1 LERRTTVLISIIIP
15 VYNAEKFIAKC
26 LDSVLNQ
33 SHQNL
38 EIILVNDGSTDRSGL
53 ICDDYARKDTRV
65 IALHKVNGGVSSA
78 RNAGLKMAKGK
89 YIGFVDPDDWIEP
102 GMFENLYQ
110 LIINSKA
117 DISACGYVTETLD
130 GHLLNQSTKSNVIKY
145 NRVEALNN
153 ILDTKGFQGFTCN
166 KLFSAE
172 LLQKKPA
179 TLFDHDI
186 HFGED
191 LLFCCETLLKCEN
204 IIYDP
209 APYYHY
215 IIHESNATQSKYSP
229 KKLTILI
236 ALERIINLL
245 RNLEEVDINK
255 FKNFYIFN
263 NINLLMNGIKEKK
276 CSRSIRE
283 HLKQNLY
290 KYKLTNFNNVSI
302 KSSYLIARV
311 NIKLCYIVWVAYRLL
326 MQRLGHIT
334 HV

>member
-1 LERRTTVLISIIIP
+1 MLISIIIP

-38 EIILVNDGSTDRSGL
+38 EIILVNDGSTDQSGF
-53 ICDDYARKDTRV
+53 ICDEYAQRDERV
-65 IALHKVNGGVSSA
+65 SVLHKENGGVSSA
-78 RNAGLKMAKGK
+78 RNTGLKIAKGK

-110 LIINSKA
+110 LIVNYQA
-117 DISACGYVTETLD
+117 DISACGYVMETLD
-130 GHLLNQSTKSNVIKY
+130 GHPLNQSTKSNVINY
-145 NRVEALNN
+145 NRAEALNN

-172 LLQKKPA
+172 LLQKTPA
-179 TLFDHDI
+179 TLFDYEI

-191 LLFCCETLLKCEN
+191 LLFCCEAILKCN
-204 IIYDP
+204 HIIFDP
-209 APYYHY
+209 DPYYHY
-215 IIHESNATQSKYSP
+215 IMHESNATQAKYSP
-229 KKLTILI
+229 KKLTILT
-236 ALERIINLL
+236 ALEKIINLL
-245 RNLEEVDINK
+245 SNLEEVDINT

-290 KYKLTNFNNVSI
+290 KYKLNNFNNVTI
-302 KSSYLIARV
+302 KSSYLMARI
-311 NIKLCYIVWVAYRLL
+311 NIHLCYIVWVAYRLL
-326 MQRLGHIT
+326 MQRFGHIT
-334 HV
+334 HI